1 LAYNGYSQCTLNLFS
16 NPDTLIC
23 GECATLSAFGS
34 MDGNVAFQEDF
45 NSGNPV
51 GWQFTQSVTIANNTC
66 GVPSPDNSPF
76 MWMGDAA
83 VNPRDMTTVGFDL
96 TLGGTICFE
105 MRYSIQG
112 DASPCEGPDEP
123 DEGVFLQYST
133 DNGVTW
139 ITINY
144 WDPNGGNDP
153 GLTSWNQYCAALPLG
168 ALTTNTMIRW
178 HQDDVSGTDFDHWG
192 IDNVIITLNDPNSV
206 ITWLHDGFAY
216 PMGSSGGDDP
226 TQVCI
231 TTNTTYTAEITNG
244 VNTCSQN
251 ITVFVKNPTILVTAD
266 PDTTLCPGEC
276 ADLIGVATVIISPA
290 STPTFSNAETDFI
303 IGNFALP
310 CLSFG
315 GCNCA
320 DGSNVNFGD
329 DCAGNFD
336 ASMNINVQGLNST
349 TVNTSSITS
358 VCITD
363 YVINGGCG
371 ALSLADVEIVL
382 ICPSGTEVILANRGS
397 LSGMSITNMC
407 FELGTGAYS
416 ASTSPY
422 SGTFSPINSWIALN
436 GCNSNGVWTLELR
449 GANSETC
456 LPTGSVDGWSISFD
470 DPEIS
475 YPANL
480 TWSPTT
486 NMTNSTTLNPNIC
499 PVATTTYTLSATDV
513 NNCVIETDDVTVTV
527 GACVCTITSLTA
539 VPGACN
545 PGTDTYDL
553 TGTITFTTPP
563 AVGTLT
569 VTDCHGGTQVF
580 NAPFVSPL
588 NYSITGIASDGV
600 ACNATAVF
608 SADAACTFTT
618 NYNAQPSCVGACT
631 LSGLTTV
638 TTACVSAT
646 NTYDLSGV
654 ITFSTPPA
662 VGTLTITDCHG
673 GTQVFNAPFVSPLNY
688 NITGIAS
695 DGVACN
701 ATAVFSADAACT
713 ITTNY
718 NAPAACT
725 PGCAFTNLIVNVG
738 SCNPNSTYDI
748 SGTLTFNNPPGAG
761 ALTITNV
768 CSGTDTIINAPFAS
782 PLNWTISGL
791 PTGAGTC
798 DVSAVFSADPACTIS
813 LGLANEYPIVIP
825 CGCVANVGTFTT
837 GIAGSGTTDYQ
848 LCFGDQFTMTSNGD
862 NVDPAE
868 ELIPVIP
875 APNGYNPG
883 IGYLVYSCPPTIAT
897 VPSNIAPNDNI
908 ANDPCFVGVVG
919 FGNNFSDLNFLG
931 APSYAGPWINNTIY
945 YVPITFYDT
954 ISDGTAIDPVILSW
968 TATTL
973 PCYSMGQP
981 FAVQYLTQITSAEV
995 TNCVDSSVTVT
1006 ISGGLPET
1014 DGSLYTGSNL
1024 LPVTASFVNTTAT
1037 HNGTIVINGLQDG
1050 DLYSFDV
1057 VDTNGCPITITGGP
1071 FVGLPNAD
1079 ANVDDTSCTLT
1090 YNLNA
1095 TPSIGTGAWTGPVGI
1110 VFGNATSATSTATAT
1125 TAGTYTLTWTETN
1138 TPGCV
1143 SSDNM
1148 DITFNILSIP
1158 NTLTNPLCNNSNNGQ
1173 IILAPQG
1180 GTTPYTYQWDAAA
1193 GNQITN
1199 PATNLPA
1206 GTFTVRVTD
1215 NFGCFLD
1222 STFTLTEPGPFTF
1235 TVDSTNA
1242 NCGNPDGTATV
1253 IGFSGGTGA
1262 YTYQWDAAAANQT
1275 TNPATGLIPGTYTV
1289 TVSDAAIPTT
1299 CDTTFSITVLNTP
1312 AFVATIT
1319 GFTDAT
1325 CNGFADGTATADG
1338 LPVAAGYTYQWDAAA
1353 ANQVTQTATGLSI
1366 GTYTVIITD
1375 PATGCTD
1382 DTTVTIDEPTLV
1394 VVTATSPITICSGQ
1408 DTNLLA
1414 TATAG
1419 TGNGGP
1425 YTYNWNSGAFIGNP
1439 YLVAPTADI
1448 TYTVFAMDVDGC
1460 SSAPV
1465 NINVVVGNPLV
1476 VTGGLD
1482 QIICAGETAT
1492 ITATASVGA
1501 GNGGPYTYTWDNSL
1515 GQGQTQAV
1523 SPTIPGTHPY
1533 IVTLDD
1539 GCTFPLATATVM
1551 VTVNPLPVINFMV
1564 DDTNACESAGQLFTF
1579 YNIPGPTDST
1589 LTWDFGDG
1597 QGIAGLATN
1606 FDPNV
1611 DTVTHF
1617 YPAAPGV
1624 YDVTLTVTTDSIAG
1638 NCSNSLTK
1646 PAYITIF
1653 QNPIADFLITP
1664 NPTTMFDP
1672 VFGFVDQS
1680 VAFSPPIMSY
1690 AWDIAGID
1698 SATGSNF
1705 IYTFPEDTGN
1715 YNITLTVTDV
1725 EGCKNTIT
1733 QIAIVTGEFGI
1744 YVPNAFTPDFDGLN
1758 DGFFPTGF
1766 GIAEQEY
1773 VFLIYDRWGEK
1784 IFESHKKF
1792 EPWNGT
1798 YKNKLVPNGVYV
1810 WKLNF
1815 NDLDGDNQS
1824 RIGHVTIVK

>member
-1 LAYNGYSQCTLNLFS
+1 MNQKIVYSIILLLFVFNINAQSDNCATATVLTLDATGNVCVTGTTINATSANTNYGSCNPTPDVNNEVWYTFVTNGANNIFDITPQGLS
-16 NPDTLIC
+16 NPEIVIYTAGCGGTLVTCNNSNGTAILNTAQ
-23 GECATLSAFGS
+23 GLSAGIQVWIGIMSNQGTEGGFELCISSTPPAPTGGNICSTAMQLCDKNANYTIDMSTITPSGAQPPCFGGPVNNDVWFTFTCTQTGS
-34 MDGNVAFQEDF
+34 LEFQ
-45 NSGNPV
+45 
-51 GWQFTQSVTIANNTC
+51 VTPTGAGANQ
-66 GVPSPDNSPF
+66 VELDY
-76 MWMGDAA
+76 A
-83 VNPRDMTTVGFDL
+83 VYDVT
-96 TLGGTICFE
+96 TLGGCPTIFGSAGDPAFACNYNFAGDE
-105 MRYSIQG
+105 ITFTGAGDPTGMGPISCVTCPTNASSGVPCEDFCPSANITAGNTYVIIVDYFTGGGAGTMDFQFLPG
-112 DASPCEGPDEP
+112 MTALIAPDASFTASPTIPVCGPS
-123 DEGVFLQYST
+123 LTAIIT
-133 DNGVTW
+133 DN
-139 ITINY
+139 
-144 WDPNGGNDP
+144 
-153 GLTSWNQYCAALPLG
+153 
-168 ALTTNTMIRW
+168 
-178 HQDDVSGTDFDHWG
+178 
-192 IDNVIITLNDPNSV
+192 
-206 ITWLHDGFAY
+206 
-216 PMGSSGGDDP
+216 
-226 TQVCI
+226 
-231 TTNTTYTAEITNG
+231 
-244 VNTCSQN
+244 
-251 ITVFVKNPTILVTAD
+251 
-266 PDTTLCPGEC
+266 
-276 ADLIGVATVIISPA
+276 
-290 STPTFSNAETDFI
+290 
-303 IGNFALP
+303 
-310 CLSFG
+310 SFG
-315 GCNCA
+315 GTPTWDFG
-320 DGSNVNFGD
+320 DGSVPFV
-329 DCAGNFD
+329 GNNPPPHLYTIPGTY
-336 ASMNINVQGLNST
+336 AI
-349 TVNTSSITS
+349 TSSIT
-358 VCITD
+358 
-363 YVINGGCG
+363 N
-371 ALSLADVEIVL
+371 A
-382 ICPSGTEVILANRGS
+382 
-397 LSGMSITNMC
+397 
-407 FELGTGAYS
+407 
-416 ASTSPY
+416 
-422 SGTFSPINSWIALN
+422 N
-436 GCNSNGVWTLELR
+436 GCTETHTEFVQLFGPVVPIATPVL
-449 GANSETC
+449 ETC
-456 LPTGSVDGWSISFD
+456 PGDCDGSIS
-470 DPEIS
+470 I
-475 YPANL
+475 
-480 TWSPTT
+480 
-486 NMTNSTTLNPNIC
+486 
-499 PVATTTYTLSATDV
+499 ATTGGSGNYTYLWTPPAGQTTPIVTGLCDGNYS
-513 NNCVIETDDVTVTV
+513 VTVTDAICGNV
-527 GACVCTITSLTA
+527 VLPVTINPAPAC
-539 VPGACN
+539 
-545 PGTDTYDL
+545 
-553 TGTITFTTPP
+553 
-563 AVGTLT
+563 
-569 VTDCHGGTQVF
+569 
-580 NAPFVSPL
+580 
-588 NYSITGIASDGV
+588 
-600 ACNATAVF
+600 AT
-608 SADAACTFTT
+608 
-618 NYNAQPSCVGACT
+618 CT
-631 LSGLTTV
+631 LSGLTTIA
-638 TTACVSAT
+638 TACISAT

-654 ITFSTPPA
+654 ITFTLPPA

-718 NAPAACT
+718 TAQIACV

-761 ALTITNV
+761 TLTITNV

-862 NVDPAE
+862 NVAPAE

-875 APNGYNPG
+875 APNGYNPA

-1110 VFGNATSATSTATAT
+1110 VFSNATSATSTATAT

-1138 TPGCV
+1138 TPGCI

-1289 TVSDAAIPTT
+1289 TVSDAAVPTT

-1439 YLVAPTADI
+1439 YLVAPIAGTA
-1448 TYTVFAMDVDGC
+1448 YTVFAMDVDGC

-1492 ITATASVGA
+1492 ITATAPVGS

-1523 SPTIPGTHPY
+1523 SPTVPGTHPY

-1551 VTVNPLPVINFMV
+1551 VTVNPLPVIDFVV
-1564 DDTNACESAGQLFTF
+1564 DDLDACESAGQLFTF

-1638 NCSNSLTK
+1638 NCSDSLTK

-1810 WKLNF
+1810 WKLTF